1 MAAEEAAV
9 AGMAAEEAA
18 AGMAAAEGA
27 AAEGAAAEG
36 TAGAAEADGTSR
48 DIPCARS
55 AGKGT
60 TSHSEIAFS
69 YLLPYTVGDCWGDT
83 SPPLRFGP

>member
-1 MAAEEAAV
+1 MAAEEATV

-18 AGMAAAEGA
+18 GVAEGLVAAE
-27 AAEGAAAEG
+27 
-36 TAGAAEADGTSR
+36 GAAEADGTSR